1 MQKFVILTDNNSDLS
16 EKFAKEYDIE
26 VVYGHYTTPDGKE
39 HKALLSWESD
49 EQRDT
54 FYKELKKNPNGYT
67 TCPPNVEE
75 FYEAFEKHVT
85 KGEAIIA
92 LAIST
97 AISGCYNF
105 MTGAKAKILEKYPD
119 AKIELVD
126 TLRFG
131 PSIGLMCTYASN
143 LRKEGKSFEEV
154 YKWLEEHK
162 YNFHQTG
169 WMDDL
174 SFVAKKGRINHAAA
188 FFGTLIGI
196 KPLGEFDANGLTT
209 VIGKCKG
216 EKEAYEV
223 QLRYLEACI
232 ENPHDQVI
240 FIATTNR
247 HAQAE
252 VYKKLIEERIAPKA
266 VYICDV
272 YTNCGINIGP
282 GLMAA
287 YYYGKPISKD
297 LESEK
302 KTLNSIIEEVRK
314 G

>member
-1 MQKFVILTDNNSDLS
+1 MQKYVILVDNNSDLS
-16 EKFAKEYDIE
+16 EKFAKEFDIE
-26 VVYGHYTTPDGKE
+26 VVFGHYTTPDGKE
-39 HKALLSWESD
+39 HKALLEWDAET
-49 EQRDT
+49 RDQ
-54 FYKELKKNPNGYT
+54 FYRELKKNPNGYT

-75 FYEAFEKHVT
+75 FYKAFEKHVS
-85 KGEAIIA
+85 KGVGILA
-92 LAIST
+92 LSIST
-97 AISGCYNF
+97 AISGAYSF

-131 PSIGLMCTYASN
+131 PSIGLMASYAAN
-143 LRKEGKSFEEV
+143 LRKEGKSLEEV
-154 YKWLEEHK
+154 YKWLEDNK
-162 YNFHQTG
+162 ARFHQTG

-223 QLRYLEACI
+223 QLRYIEAHI
-232 ENPHDQVI
+232 ENPHEQMI

-252 VYKKLIEERIAPKA
+252 VYKKMIEERIQPKS
-266 VYICDV
+266 VFITDV

-287 YYYGKPISKD
+287 YYYGKPISEG
-297 LESEK
+297 LEEEK
-302 KTLNSIIEEVRK
+302 KSLASIIEEVRK
-314 G
+314 A